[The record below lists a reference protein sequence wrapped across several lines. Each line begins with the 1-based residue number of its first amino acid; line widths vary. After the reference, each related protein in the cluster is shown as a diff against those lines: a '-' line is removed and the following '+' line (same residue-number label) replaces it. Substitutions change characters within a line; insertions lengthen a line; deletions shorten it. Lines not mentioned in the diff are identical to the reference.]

1 MSRARL
7 VGGRGGR
14 RPEIRDVHNGQAGG
28 RVSSEAFSLERVPVG
43 SPHCRGVVVA
53 DTAERE
59 DVVGVEH
66 YPCYRAAACLDLND
80 RR

>member
-14 RPEIRDVHNGQAGG
+14 RPETCDVHNGQAGG
-28 RVSSEAFSLERVPVG
+28 RVSSEAFSLEGMPI
-43 SPHCRGVVVA
+43 SPPYCRGVVVA

-59 DVVGVEH
+59 DVVGFKH
-66 YPCYRAAACLDLND
+66 HACDRAAACS
-80 RR
+80 

>member
-14 RPEIRDVHNGQAGG
+14 RPETRDVHNGQAGG

-43 SPHCRGVVVA
+43 PPHGRGVVVA

-59 DVVGVEH
+59 DVIGFKH
-66 YPCYRAAACLDLND
+66 HACDRAAACLDLND